1 MGVTVVDG
9 VRDSDTEVLGLLL
22 IVVVIEELGVLECV
36 LERLELALEL
46 VEGLELSEGLWLRV
60 GVALLEIVLEIEGL
74 EVIVGVGLDDG
85 GGPIL
90 ILILIPVLTIE

>member
-22 IVVVIEELGVLECV
+22 IVVVIEGLGVLEIV
-36 LERLELALEL
+36 LERLALALGL
-46 VEGLELSEGLWLRV
+46 VLGLELCVGLWLRV
-60 GVALLEIVLEIEGL
+60 GGTDLEIVLEIDGL

-90 ILILIPVLTIE
+90 ILILIPVSTIE